1 MIKNRNVRTP
11 VMEKESAAMEA
22 EDITEVSANDGAVVE
37 TKEDRPVRPGHRYDL
52 RGLQIAAVA
61 FAVMALGGFAAYL
74 FRMMDKLAPVEFAYI
89 GLIFAAWALLFAA
102 LRNITEYNMHFNR
115 AFYASLPGIMASMI
129 WGIITVFDYS
139 NGGGYHSFITMG
151 AMFAMYICFMTMLYA
166 YTHVLLGCADLAGDF
181 RKTELRQS
189 CQSIWKSC
197 MVIMI
202 LALIVIQGAP
212 VFAEM
217 TKYIVTGC
225 AATAMLICHMLMI
238 RKILAVFDLCDGK
251 RKPGRL
257 SDILSSE
264 N

>member
-1 MIKNRNVRTP
+1 MLSTLAMGMSHP
-11 VMEKESAAMEA
+11 VLMEEA
-22 EDITEVSANDGAVVE
+22 SDGADFYIHE
-37 TKEDRPVRPGHRYDL
+37 
-52 RGLQIAAVA
+52 
-61 FAVMALGGFAAYL
+61 L
-74 FRMMDKLAPVEFAYI
+74 FPINFFGSTVH
-89 GLIFAAWALLFAA
+89 
-102 LRNITEYNMHFNR
+102 IT
-115 AFYASLPGIMASMI
+115 
-129 WGIITVFDYS
+129 T
-139 NGGGYHSFITMG
+139 
-151 AMFAMYICFMTMLYA
+151 
-166 YTHVLLGCADLAGDF
+166 THVCTL
-181 RKTELRQS
+181 
-189 CQSIWKSC
+189 IVVV
-197 MVIMI
+197 VIMI